1 MRSPKEKLRPELW
14 GLQHLCDREAKRNQK
29 RRLEMS
35 GQRKRSWACG
45 VFGVKWRKYFRK
57 ERAVNSV
64 KSLARFTKIGIP
76 VRENRTRRENTQ
88 LLWLSKVTHLACDR
102 FKIQN
107 PGCLVLIQA
116 LQQKN
121 KRKFSPSICN
131 ISYICSSLCFSAN
144 FLLNEGFHCF
154 SKTKETKWGK
164 RSFKV
169 LLKIIVSL
177 KLWG

>member
-14 GLQHLCDREAKRNQK
+14 GLQHLYDREAKRNQK
-29 RRLEMS
+29 RRLKMS

-57 ERAVNSV
+57 ETAVNSV
-64 KSLARFTKIGIP
+64 RSLAGFTKIGIP
-76 VRENRTRRENTQ
+76 IRENRTRREDTQ
-88 LLWLSKVTHLACDR
+88 LLWLSKVTHLACGR
-102 FKIQN
+102 FKIQKPWLFGLN
-107 PGCLVLIQA
+107 SSSSTE
-116 LQQKN
+116 N

-131 ISYICSSLCFSAN
+131 ISYICSSLCFSA
-144 FLLNEGFHCF
+144 FFFAKWRFPWL

-164 RSFKV
+164 ISFEV

-177 KLWG
+177 KLWE